1 MQDEAQLQ
9 SATEEYF
16 NLDREN
22 AIFEAKI
29 SLSLRLR
36 SDNLNGKFFKLA
48 NLLSSFNILRSHFGK
63 IKVICRNFNDWNLL
77 RLWELN
83 IKFVNNI
90 IARQKRQNRKTTT
103 SSRVHG

>member
-9 SATEEYF
+9 SATKEYF
-16 NLDREN
+16 NLDGEN

-29 SLSLRLR
+29 SLPLRLR
-36 SDNLNGKFFKLA
+36 SDNLYGKFFKLA
-48 NLLSSFNILRSHFGK
+48 NLLSSFNILRSHFSK
-63 IKVICRNFNDWNLL
+63 IKVICWNFNNWNLL

-90 IARQKRQNRKTTT
+90 IAQEKRQNRKTTT
-103 SSRVHG
+103 SSRVHR

>member
-9 SATEEYF
+9 SATKEYF
-16 NLDREN
+16 NLDKEN

-29 SLSLRLR
+29 SLPLRLR
-36 SDNLNGKFFKLA
+36 SDNLYGKFFKLA
-48 NLLSSFNILRSHFGK
+48 NLLSSFNILQSHFSK
-63 IKVICRNFNDWNLL
+63 IKVIFRNFNDWNLL

>member
-16 NLDREN
+16 NLDGEN

-36 SDNLNGKFFKLA
+36 SDNLYGKFFKLA
-48 NLLSSFNILRSHFGK
+48 NLLSSFNILRSHFSK
-63 IKVICRNFNDWNLL
+63 IKVICRSFNNWNLL
-77 RLWELN
+77 RFWELN

-90 IARQKRQNRKTTT
+90 VARQKRQNRKTTT
-103 SSRVHG
+103 SSRVHR

>member
-16 NLDREN
+16 NLDGEN

-36 SDNLNGKFFKLA
+36 SDNLYGKFFKLA
-48 NLLSSFNILRSHFGK
+48 NLLSSFNILRSHFSK
-63 IKVICRNFNDWNLL
+63 IKVICRSFNNWNLL
-77 RLWELN
+77 RL
-83 IKFVNNI
+83 
-90 IARQKRQNRKTTT
+90 
-103 SSRVHG
+103 

>member
-16 NLDREN
+16 NLDGEN
-22 AIFEAKI
+22 AIFVAKI

-36 SDNLNGKFFKLA
+36 SDNLYGKFFKLA
-48 NLLSSFNILRSHFGK
+48 NLLSSFNILRSHFSK
-63 IKVICRNFNDWNLL
+63 IKVICRSFNNWNLL
-77 RLWELN
+77 RFWELN

-90 IARQKRQNRKTTT
+90 VARQKRQNRKTTT
-103 SSRVHG
+103 SSRVHR